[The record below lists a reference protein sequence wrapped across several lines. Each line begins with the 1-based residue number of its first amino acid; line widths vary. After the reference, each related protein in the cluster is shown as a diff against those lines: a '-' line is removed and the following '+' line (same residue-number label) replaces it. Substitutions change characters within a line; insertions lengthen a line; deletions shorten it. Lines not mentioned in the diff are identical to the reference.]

1 VPKRSARQRIA
12 DIYTNIEA
20 ARRYVNGVNRER
32 FEADDEKQQAV
43 LHRLQ
48 NASEAT
54 TRLKA
59 DWPAEYERLERD
71 HPEVEWQMFRD
82 LGNRY
87 RHGYDQIKS
96 RPRLERSPRLHGEN
110 SNCARN
116 GSRNA
121 ELSLCREGWR
131 RRGTLTSRSY
141 AFLAKVLGMA

>member
-20 ARRYVNGVNRER
+20 ARRYVNGVSRER

-59 DWPAEYERLERD
+59 DWPSEYERLERD
-71 HPEVEWQMFRD
+71 RPEVEWQMFRD

-87 RHGYDQIKS
+87 RHGYDQIN
-96 RPRLERSPRLHGEN
+96 LDLVWNDLHGYTVKIQSALATDLAMLNFPFAAKDGED
-110 SNCARN
+110 
-116 GSRNA
+116 A
-121 ELSLCREGWR
+121 EG
-131 RRGTLTSRSY
+131 
-141 AFLAKVLGMA
+141 